1 MNQGEDS
8 EALECK
14 MEYILPD
21 PIIDKLEAQVIIPNT
36 HLNPTLGV
44 IIREDDSEDSFSYLR
59 SIQGKAKKYNANVD
73 VRTVKN
79 AAIAADAITELKSN
93 PGVYGIMNL
102 SHFGGAD
109 RALNDMIPPRL
120 DIDCASSYTLGSFL
134 ANTSNIGF
142 RLAPCT
148 AIACYKMI
156 EHYYND
162 GDFSNTNVAILGRSI
177 RVGRPLAE
185 ILCQKNATVT
195 VMHSKSN
202 IHKQELYY
210 YDIVVSAMGA
220 PEEIRYSDLV
230 YSQFYDS
237 GEIVH
242 HPKVVLDV
250 GMGLKNGQICGD
262 VQKEIFSNIANV
274 KITPTFGG
282 IGKLTTV
289 ILFTKLFTNAAK
301 VMGASL

>member
-1 MNQGEDS
+1 MNHEVAGEV
-8 EALECK
+8 LEYK

-44 IIREDDSEDSFSYLR
+44 IIREDDGEDSFSYLR

-73 VRTVKN
+73 VRIVKN
-79 AAIAADAITELKSN
+79 AAIAADSINELKSN
-93 PGVYGIMNL
+93 PGVYGIVNL

-109 RALNDMIPPRL
+109 RALNDMIPARL
-120 DIDCASSYTLGSFL
+120 DIDCVSSYTLGSFL

-142 RLAPCT
+142 RLAPCA

-195 VMHSKSN
+195 VFHSKSE
-202 IHKQELYY
+202 IIGLSD
-210 YDIVVSAMGA
+210 YDIVVSAIGK
-220 PEEIRYSDLV
+220 PRFIRYYTHFWDGDEFPYKTRFV
-230 YSQFYDS
+230 
-237 GEIVH
+237 I
-242 HPKVVLDV
+242 DV
-250 GMGLKNGQICGD
+250 GINVDEQGRLCGD
-262 VQKEIFSNIANV
+262 VDIDSFPQELKDKTNYTQV
-274 KITPTFGG
+274 PGG
-282 IGKLTTV
+282 IGKLATV

-301 VMGASL
+301 VMGANL